1 MTEENRAH
9 AQPRHIVAHDQEQAV
24 AQQLDYMAARITDLE
39 NHMIDPQTYGRMEG
53 QVAALRVDVD
63 RLLVD
68 VADMRRTLSQI
79 QDQLA
84 QARGGWRI
92 MMAIGGGG
100 AGLGALLA
108 SLLHWRPG
116 P

>member
-1 MTEENRAH
+1 MSESASTDRQVDYIA
-9 AQPRHIVAHDQEQAV
+9 AQLTA
-24 AQQLDYMAARITDLE
+24 LE
-39 NHMIDPQTYGRMEG
+39 ASMIDPQTFGRMEG

-68 VADMRRTLSQI
+68 VAEMRRTLAQI

-108 SLLHWRPG
+108 SMLHWRSG

>member
-1 MTEENRAH
+1 MSESASTDRQVDYIA
-9 AQPRHIVAHDQEQAV
+9 AQLTA
-24 AQQLDYMAARITDLE
+24 LE
-39 NHMIDPQTYGRMEG
+39 AGMIDPQTFGRMEG

-68 VADMRRTLSQI
+68 VAEMRRTLAQI

-108 SLLHWRPG
+108 SMLHWRPG

>member
-1 MTEENRAH
+1 MSESASTDRQVDYIA
-9 AQPRHIVAHDQEQAV
+9 AQLTA
-24 AQQLDYMAARITDLE
+24 LE
-39 NHMIDPQTYGRMEG
+39 ASMIDPQTFGRMEG

-68 VADMRRTLSQI
+68 VAEMRRTLAQI

-108 SLLHWRPG
+108 SMLHWRPG

>member
-1 MTEENRAH
+1 MSESASTDRQFDYIA
-9 AQPRHIVAHDQEQAV
+9 AQLTA
-24 AQQLDYMAARITDLE
+24 LE
-39 NHMIDPQTYGRMEG
+39 ASMIDPQTFGRMEG

-68 VADMRRTLSQI
+68 VAEMRRTLAQI

-108 SLLHWRPG
+108 SMLHWRPG

>member
-1 MTEENRAH
+1 MSESASTDRQVDYIA
-9 AQPRHIVAHDQEQAV
+9 AQLTP
-24 AQQLDYMAARITDLE
+24 LE
-39 NHMIDPQTYGRMEG
+39 ASMIDPQTFGRMEG

-68 VADMRRTLSQI
+68 VAEMRRTLAQI

-108 SLLHWRPG
+108 SMLHWRPG

>member
-1 MTEENRAH
+1 MSESASTDRQVDYIA
-9 AQPRHIVAHDQEQAV
+9 AQLTAMEAS
-24 AQQLDYMAARITDLE
+24 
-39 NHMIDPQTYGRMEG
+39 MIDPQTFGRMEG

-68 VADMRRTLSQI
+68 VAEMRRTLAQI

-108 SLLHWRPG
+108 SMLHWRPG

>member
-1 MTEENRAH
+1 MAD
-9 AQPRHIVAHDQEQAV
+9 QPRHIIVRDPERSAE
-24 AQQLDYMAARITDLE
+24 QQLDYLAARITDLE
-39 NHMIDPQTYGRMEG
+39 TRMIDPQTYGRMEG

-68 VADMRRTLSQI
+68 VGEMRRTLLQI
-79 QDQLA
+79 QDQLS

-92 MMAIGGGG
+92 MMAIGGGS
-100 AGLGALLA
+100 AGLGALVA
-108 SLLHWRPG
+108 SLLQWRPG